1 MTSTPEVMDAAA
13 VNGVVPA
20 AVWLKIIFVAGLG
33 VIGGFIGRVF
43 WDHYNSG
50 RSEKT
55 SIFVK
60 TPECIHHRE
69 RCDLGNLWDKVNLVN
84 INLETFK
91 AATEAVQAETEKRV
105 KEANMEIAAIRL
117 DISAIRDCQ
126 AKSNVLLQILVD
138 RQGRQIGKEE

>member
-1 MTSTPEVMDAAA
+1 MTSTPEVMDAAT
-13 VNGVVPA
+13 VQGVVPA

-60 TPECIHHRE
+60 TPECSYHRE
-69 RCDLGNLWDKVNLVN
+69 HCDLGDLWDKVNLVN

-91 AATEAVQAETEKRV
+91 VATAAVQAETEKRV
-105 KEANMEIAAIRL
+105 KEANREIAAIRS

-138 RQGRQIGKEE
+138 RQERGYKKGE